1 MSREILLNVHL
12 ADGRSTIE
20 STVTGIAEDLIFQQV
35 RDLVADSPDVEG
47 ERLAI
52 EHISVEVFEEE

>member
-12 ADGRSTIE
+12 ANGSTIE
-20 STVTGIAEDLIFQQV
+20 TSVTGIAEDLIHQQV